1 MHVPSPS
8 AEKDRARTAAR
19 RRASWCCAAVR
30 TALVCA
36 ALPPALPAW
45 ADAPDFRCRPLLV
58 GKASLTSP
66 GFVVRRE
73 LAVLSLAPEL
83 RLPVELVYESSREAA
98 GAFGFAW
105 RCPQLES
112 SVRWARDALLWTTPW
127 GEEARWGRTT
137 ENAMTA
143 RLAFGFRNPTT
154 QTPPLGSCPVVKTKC
169 FS

>member
-1 MHVPSPS
+1 MHVPPSS
-8 AEKDRARTAAR
+8 AEKGRARTAVR
-19 RRASWCCAAVR
+19 RRASWCRAAARAALACAAI
-30 TALVCA
+30 L
-36 ALPPALPAW
+36 PALPAR
-45 ADAPDFRCRPLLV
+45 ADAPDFRFRPLLA

-112 SVRWARDALLWTTPW
+112 SVRWARGALLWTTPW
-127 GEEARWGRTT
+127 GEEI
-137 ENAMTA
+137 
-143 RLAFGFRNPTT
+143 P
-154 QTPPLGSCPVVKTKC
+154 
-169 FS
+169 